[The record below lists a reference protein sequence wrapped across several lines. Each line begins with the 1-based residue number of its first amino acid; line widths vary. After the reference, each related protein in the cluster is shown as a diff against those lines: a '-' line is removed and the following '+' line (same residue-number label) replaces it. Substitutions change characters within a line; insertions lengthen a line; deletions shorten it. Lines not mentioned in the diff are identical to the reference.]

1 MGTGTT
7 GFWKLQCP
15 GCTVSR
21 RTGAVPSCAR
31 DTWCCCHQ
39 QPCRVRDRPRQH
51 SCTKPF
57 SCALCP
63 REEKPVSELPLT
75 GEESK
80 AFLFSPSRWVP
91 GTQPT
96 RSYPHT
102 ADTGWNMRVNSG
114 LAAIQVRS
122 FVQHQ
127 LIHIQSDP
135 ISSLVSFVQ
144 TIRRTA
150 WPSYPFTAPK
160 NRG

>member
-1 MGTGTT
+1 M
-7 GFWKLQCP
+7 
-15 GCTVSR
+15 SR
-21 RTGAVPSCAR
+21 LHCQQKDRGSTQLCQRHLVLLPPAAVPCAGLSS
-31 DTWCCCHQ
+31 
-39 QPCRVRDRPRQH
+39 PAL
-51 SCTKPF
+51 CTKPF

-63 REEKPVSELPLT
+63 REDKPVSELPLT

-80 AFLFSPSRWVP
+80 AFLFSPSQWVP

-114 LAAIQVRS
+114 LGAIQVRS